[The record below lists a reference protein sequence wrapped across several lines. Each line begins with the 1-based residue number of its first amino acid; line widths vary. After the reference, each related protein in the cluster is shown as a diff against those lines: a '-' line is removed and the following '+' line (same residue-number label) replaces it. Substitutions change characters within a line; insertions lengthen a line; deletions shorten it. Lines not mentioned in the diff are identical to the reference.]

1 MFNFDNMPN
10 ALVSLFVM
18 ATTAGWSDVVVQTI
32 GAAEEFDHQ
41 GDEGYRPVPW
51 TLFFMLFMIMAHFF
65 FFNLFIVVVISTFK
79 AESNRVSGT
88 DLLTMKQKE
97 WIDLRL
103 LVLRSE
109 AIKRAIEPE
118 QRWRKWFFNLQNHRH
133 FEKTIQICII
143 LNTIILMIKWYR
155 QHEIVN

>member
-18 ATTAGWSDVVVQTI
+18 ATTAGWADVVVQTI

-65 FFNLFIVVVISTFK
+65 FINLFIVVVISTFK

-88 DLLTMKQKE
+88 DLLTLK
-97 WIDLRL
+97 
-103 LVLRSE
+103 
-109 AIKRAIEPE
+109 
-118 QRWRKWFFNLQNHRH
+118 
-133 FEKTIQICII
+133 
-143 LNTIILMIKWYR
+143 
-155 QHEIVN
+155 

>member
-1 MFNFDNMPN
+1 
-10 ALVSLFVM
+10 M
-18 ATTAGWSDVVVQTI
+18 ATTAGWADVVVQTI
-32 GAAEEFDHQ
+32 GAAEDFDHQ
-41 GDEGYRPVPW
+41 GDESYRPVPW

-103 LVLRSE
+103 LLLRSE

-118 QRWRKWFFNLQNHRH
+118 QRCRKFFFNLQNHRH

-155 QHEIVN
+155 

>member
-18 ATTAGWSDVVVQTI
+18 ATTAGWADVVVQTI
-32 GAAEEFDHQ
+32 GAAVYFDHQ

-88 DLLTMKQKE
+88 DLLTLK
-97 WIDLRL
+97 
-103 LVLRSE
+103 
-109 AIKRAIEPE
+109 
-118 QRWRKWFFNLQNHRH
+118 
-133 FEKTIQICII
+133 
-143 LNTIILMIKWYR
+143 
-155 QHEIVN
+155 

>member
-1 MFNFDNMPN
+1 MPN